1 MAHAT
6 TTPAG
11 PVERKV
17 KASSA
22 LTYLVGVAGLSIV
35 NAVQGEPVLIS
46 ALADWLEPF
55 VLAILPAAGAAI
67 GGWMAPHTPRPEL
80 GSGQEG

>member
-1 MAHAT
+1 MVTSTHE
-6 TTPAG
+6 
-11 PVERKV
+11 PVETKV

-22 LTYLVGVAGLSIV
+22 VTYLVGVAGLSIV

-55 VLAILPAAGAAI
+55 VLALLPAAGAAI
-67 GGWMAPHTPRPEL
+67 AGWSAPHTPRRA
-80 GSGQEG
+80 SGQGG